1 MTNAPGT
8 SQSILFSLQRIESIT
23 FRRVADQR
31 SYATDPFS
39 IDALL
44 RVELTSKPNEAENG
58 RSVRV
63 SETIGGDAL
72 AFRVARIPV
81 D

>member
-1 MTNAPGT
+1 VPSGR
-8 SQSILFSLQRIESIT
+8 QLILFSLQCTESIA
-23 FRRVADQR
+23 FRRVSNDR
-31 SYATDPFS
+31 PYATDPFS

-44 RVELTSKPNEAENG
+44 RAAVTSKPNEAEKD

-72 AFRVARIPV
+72 AFHVARIPA